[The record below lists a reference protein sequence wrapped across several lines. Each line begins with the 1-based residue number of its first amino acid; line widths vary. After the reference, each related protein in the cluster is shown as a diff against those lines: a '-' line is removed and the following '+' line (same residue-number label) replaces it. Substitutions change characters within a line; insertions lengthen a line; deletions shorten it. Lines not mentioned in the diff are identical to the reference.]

1 MATLH
6 IRNVPDDVYGR
17 LKNRAKR
24 EGTSLNHEALA
35 ALEEAARRE
44 RYDQAVERLVAGQ
57 LWKEWPAGAPTPEE
71 LIRRDRD
78 ER

>member
-6 IRNVPDDVYGR
+6 IRNVPDEVYES
-17 LKNRAKR
+17 LKKRAKR
-24 EGTSLNHEALA
+24 EGRSLNQEALA
-35 ALEEAARRE
+35 VLEETARRE
-44 RYDQAVERLVAGQ
+44 RYDEAVGRIRAGQ
-57 LWKEWPAGAPTPEE
+57 LWKEWPADAPAPEE